1 MGLLLSATHLDTENN
16 SPQSAFY
23 TDYTT
28 KHENHVSC
36 GYAIGLTSFTLL
48 HQLRGHIK
56 KHTALQNEQDYVVVR
71 HVRVS
76 RKRLVWGKS
85 LFAGYL

>member
-1 MGLLLSATHLDTENN
+1 MGLLLSGTHLHGENN
-16 SPQSAFY
+16 SPQSALY

-36 GYAIGLTSFTLL
+36 GYAIGLTSFTLP
-48 HQLRGHIK
+48 HQLKGHIK

-85 LFAGYL
+85 LSAGYL